1 MNIQNEINRSDT
13 ASARKRSATYSG
25 ASSVSRRSHF
35 GKEDAQLNSV
45 TDHVDTELPSN
56 EQDEVINR
64 ALAEELEKG
73 ETQMKKIGKEPKG
86 CWDYLVKYIG
96 MIWQVIGLL
105 ILFYEF
111 RFHGNV

>member
-1 MNIQNEINRSDT
+1 MVQMNIQNEINRSDT

-25 ASSVSRRSHF
+25 ASSVSRPSHF

-45 TDHVDTELPSN
+45 TDQVDIELPSN

-73 ETQMKKIGKEPKG
+73 ETQRKKVGKEPKG

-96 MIWQVIGLL
+96 MIWQVVGL
-105 ILFYEF
+105 ILICSYICIF
-111 RFHGNV
+111 

>member
-25 ASSVSRRSHF
+25 ASSVSRRPNF
-35 GKEDAQLNSV
+35 GKEDAQLNPV
-45 TDHVDTELPSN
+45 TDQVEPELRSN

-73 ETQMKKIGKEPKG
+73 ETQGKKIGKEPKG
-86 CWDYLVKYIG
+86 CWDYLMKYIS
-96 MIWQVIGLL
+96 MIW
-105 ILFYEF
+105 
-111 RFHGNV
+111 